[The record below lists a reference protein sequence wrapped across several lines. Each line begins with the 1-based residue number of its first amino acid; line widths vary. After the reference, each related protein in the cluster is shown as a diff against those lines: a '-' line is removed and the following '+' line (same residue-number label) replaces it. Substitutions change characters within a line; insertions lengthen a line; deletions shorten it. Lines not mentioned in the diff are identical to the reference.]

1 MRLCKTVVIKCTM
14 VARTAFSVVFVS
26 LQATAQQWCSGFC
39 STQTELFNISEQTK
53 GGCSGLRLKRRNYNT
68 VSDKVFFFFFVTFF
82 IAYLQHHTTSQ
93 SVSNLLQIERG
104 ACIYTHGV
112 TVVTVHS

>member
-26 LQATAQQWCSGFC
+26 LQATAQQWCSGFF

-68 VSDKVFFFFFVTFF
+68 VSDKVFFFFFCHFL
-82 IAYLQHHTTSQ
+82 Y
-93 SVSNLLQIERG
+93 
-104 ACIYTHGV
+104 CIPAAPHNI
-112 TVVTVHS
+112 TVRQQPSPN